1 MARGRKVKSGD
12 KRSFGDFK
20 KSQNEKRLN
29 RIYSQGKKDYASQ
42 NRGQSGGSSSI
53 PSQGKKDAFVNL
65 QRQKFF
71 GGRDVPEERIFRRT
85 AQDTNL
91 DLFKKR
97 FTKPVNIVDPNTGE
111 VTGTVSGLSQA
122 TDDAPRSLTEERQR
136 LADLYGPTGKEVLGD
151 IGYGLGQLG
160 KAYGIPIVSSIMRGV
175 NAVKSGVEAA
185 WDAVRGEPTSAQGTA
200 FPQPGSDT
208 KDLFSSIDTGIA
220 QVDPNNLLVQIAKA
234 NEGRFDDAPTFQ
246 EQLANATAENLN
258 VPKIGDVIETASDY
272 VDAYRA
278 GVNLDTPIGN
288 ININPAS
295 QGISLGNYIPTGDMT
310 GISYG
315 GFFKPEDNSYN
326 VGIGT
331 QLPYDIGLS
340 AGVSS
345 NDAPGVALSK
355 YVPLNIPGSGGAI
368 PFVNFSPE
376 GSSLGFNASFDPV
389 RAIYPNA
396 SIGLPL
402 NIGASVSDQ
411 GKIDPRIS
419 FNVPF
424 NSSGLGYMFK

>member
-1 MARGRKVKSGD
+1 MPKGRAPKKVD
-12 KRSFGDFK
+12 K
-20 KSQNEKRLN
+20 EKRK
-29 RIYSQGKKDYASQ
+29 RVQKK
-42 NRGQSGGSSSI
+42 
-53 PSQGKKDAFVNL
+53 
-65 QRQKFF
+65 
-71 GGRDVPEERIFRRT
+71 
-85 AQDTNL
+85 AQ
-91 DLFKKR
+91 
-97 FTKPVNIVDPNTGE
+97 E
-111 VTGTVSGLSQA
+111 S
-122 TDDAPRSLTEERQR
+122 RQR
-136 LADLYGPTGKEVLGD
+136 LVNKFREDTRDKFFKGNENISDDRLDRRRQQDLAEQRFIRTRMKPVGNTEGTLLQKRDPKGIDLAEFRRRNAMQYGPTLSEIGSD
-151 IGYGLGQLG
+151 IGYGLSSVAKGFAEKGTPMIQLFKG
-160 KAYGIPIVSSIMRGV
+160 LSDKFKG
-175 NAVKSGVEAA
+175 GVEAA
-185 WDAVRGEPTSAQGTA
+185 WDAVRGEPTTAQGTA

-208 KDLFSSIDTGIA
+208 KDFFSSIDTGISTI
-220 QVDPNNLLVQIAKA
+220 DPDNMLVQIAKA
-234 NEGRFDDAPTFQ
+234 NEGRFDDFPTFQ
-246 EQLANATAENLN
+246 EQLNKATVENFN
-258 VPKIGDVIETASDY
+258 IPSIGDIVQTASDY
-272 VDAYRA
+272 ADAYQS
-278 GVNLDTPIGN
+278 GVNLDTPVGN

>member
-1 MARGRKVKSGD
+1 MYKRQASGD
-12 KRSFGDFK
+12 
-20 KSQNEKRLN
+20 
-29 RIYSQGKKDYASQ
+29 YVYTAS
-42 NRGQSGGSSSI
+42 SYFDTDSSS
-53 PSQGKKDAFVNL
+53 PTFGQYVTYGVGDKMQDLA
-65 QRQKFF
+65 RQ
-71 GGRDVPEERIFRRT
+71 
-85 AQDTNL
+85 
-91 DLFKKR
+91 
-97 FTKPVNIVDPNTGE
+97 
-111 VTGTVSGLSQA
+111 
-122 TDDAPRSLTEERQR
+122 
-136 LADLYGPTGKEVLGD
+136 YGPTLGEIGGD
-151 IGYGLGQLG
+151 IKYGLGSIFKGLAEKGTPMMQLF
-160 KAYGIPIVSSIMRGV
+160 KGIGQE
-175 NAVKSGVEAA
+175 VKNA
-185 WDAVRGEPTSAQGTA
+185 WDKVRGEKIPVEGTD
-200 FPQPGSDT
+200 FPQPG
-208 KDLFSSIDTGIA
+208 SIDTGIA
-220 QVDPNNLLVQIAKA
+220 QIDPDNMLVQIAKA
-234 NEGRFDDAPTFQ
+234 NEGRFDDTPTFQ
-246 EQLANATAENLN
+246 EELANATVQNFNIPSIED
-258 VPKIGDVIETASDY
+258 IMETASDY
-272 VDAYRA
+272 TDAYLS
-278 GVNLDTPIGN
+278 GINLDTPIGN

-295 QGISLGNYIPTGDMT
+295 QGVSLGNYIPTGDMT

-389 RAIYPNA
+389 RALYPNA

-411 GKIDPRIS
+411 GKIDPRIG

>member
-1 MARGRKVKSGD
+1 MASPWEQAKAGQKISTPKQS
-12 KRSFGDFK
+12 K
-20 KSQNEKRLN
+20 
-29 RIYSQGKKDYASQ
+29 YQGQ
-42 NRGQSGGSSSI
+42 VGGSSSI
-53 PSQGKKDAFVNL
+53 SSQAKKAAIDNL

-71 GGRDVPEERIFRRT
+71 GGRNVPEERLRKRIK
-85 AQDTNL
+85 QDTL
-91 DLFKKR
+91 ERQFKDR
-97 FTKPVNIVDPNTGE
+97 FTKPVNIVDSEGN
-111 VTGTVSGLSQA
+111 VTGVVSGLTQA
-122 TDDAPRSLTEERQR
+122 TEDAPRSLTEERQR

-151 IGYGLGQLG
+151 IGYGLDSMG
-160 KAYGIPIVSSIMRGV
+160 KAFGIPFVSNALRIGQ
-175 NAVKSGVEAA
+175 AVKSGVEAA
-185 WDAVRGEPTSAQGTA
+185 WDAVRGEPTTVEGTN
-200 FPQPGSDT
+200 FPQPDSDT

-220 QVDPNNLLVQIAKA
+220 QVDPDNMLVQIAKA
-234 NEGRFDDAPTFQ
+234 NEGRFDDKPTFQ
-246 EQLANATAENLN
+246 DQLASATVENLN
-258 VPKIGDVIETASDY
+258 IPKIGDVIQTASDY

-278 GVNLDTPIGN
+278 GVNLDTPLGN

-295 QGISLGNYIPTGDMT
+295 QGISLGNYVPTGDTT
-310 GISYG
+310 GVSYG

-355 YVPLNIPGSGGAI
+355 YIPLNIPGSGGAI

-411 GKIDPRIS
+411 GKIDPRIG

-424 NSSGLGYMFK
+424 NSSGLGFMFK

>member
-1 MARGRKVKSGD
+1 MAPPFTQKATKAQEQQIKASQARTSKDAIEKALDTARGRKEFFS
-12 KRSFGDFK
+12 
-20 KSQNEKRLN
+20 N
-29 RIYSQGKKDYASQ
+29 RPDVSDDRALRRMKQADE
-42 NRGQSGGSSSI
+42 
-53 PSQGKKDAFVNL
+53 L
-65 QRQKFF
+65 QRFK
-71 GGRDVPEERIFRRT
+71 
-85 AQDTNL
+85 NL
-91 DLFKKR
+91 Y
-97 FTKPVNIVDPNTGE
+97 TKPVNIVDSEGN
-111 VTGTVSGLSQA
+111 VTGVVSGLTQA
-122 TDDAPRSLTEERQR
+122 TEDAPRSLTEERQR
-136 LADLYGPTGKEVLGD
+136 LANLYGPTLTEVAGD
-151 IGYGLGQLG
+151 IGYGFGQLG
-160 KAYGIPIVSSIMRGV
+160 KAYGIPFVSSIMRGV
-175 NAVKSGVEAA
+175 DVIKDTVESA
-185 WDAVRGEPTSAQGTA
+185 WDAVRGEPTSTQGTA
-200 FPQPGSDT
+200 FPQPSSDT

-234 NEGRFDDAPTFQ
+234 NEGRFDDTPTFQ
-246 EQLANATAENLN
+246 DQLASATVENLN
-258 VPKIGDVIETASDY
+258 LPKIGDVMETASDY
-272 VDAYRA
+272 VDAYRT
-278 GVNLDTPIGN
+278 GVNLDTPLGN

-295 QGISLGNYIPTGDMT
+295 QGISLGNYVPTGDTT

-355 YVPLNIPGSGGAI
+355 YIPLNIPGSGGAI

-411 GKIDPRIS
+411 GKIDPRIG

>member
-1 MARGRKVKSGD
+1 MTPTQRVQAGLSAVSD
-12 KRSFGDFK
+12 KFK
-20 KSQNEKRLN
+20 KSQ
-29 RIYSQGKKDYASQ
+29 
-42 NRGQSGGSSSI
+42 GQPGGMRSI
-53 PSQGKKDAFVNL
+53 PSQGKRDAFVNL

-71 GGRDVPEERIFRRT
+71 GDRDVPEERVLRRT
-85 AQDTNL
+85 KQEGALNQ
-91 DLFKKR
+91 FKDALVR
-97 FTKPVNIVDPNTGE
+97 NNRVVTGTRPDGTEYVVRNANTGE
-111 VTGTVSGLSQA
+111 PIYLTDVPRGRSVSDVAQN
-122 TDDAPRSLTEERQR
+122 
-136 LADLYGPTGKEVLGD
+136 LAYRFGPTPKEIFGD
-151 IGYGLGQLG
+151 IGYGLSSMAKG
-160 KAYGIPIVSSIMRGV
+160 YGIPFVSSIMRGV
-175 NAVKSGVEAA
+175 DAVKSTVESA
-185 WDAVRGEPTSAQGTA
+185 WDAIRGEPTSAQGTA

-220 QVDPNNLLVQIAKA
+220 EVDPNNMLVQIAKA
-234 NEGRFDDAPTFQ
+234 NEGRFDDTPTFQ
-246 EQLANATAENLN
+246 EELANATVENLN
-258 VPKIGDVIETASDY
+258 IPSIGDVIQTASDY
-272 VDAYRA
+272 ADAYRS
-278 GVNLDTPIGN
+278 GVNLDTPVGN